1 MKRRMRSAWWLVF
14 VVVASCTPPKEP
26 PVQRFGFT
34 PRWAYQPW
42 ISKDIST
49 GPDTYDFVGGF
60 ESRGIPVGVV
70 VLDSPWE
77 TNYNTFIP
85 DEDRYPKFEEWR
97 TCARATCARCCGS
110 PRC

>member
-1 MKRRMRSAWWLVF
+1 MRRLLLVLA
-14 VVVASCTPPKEP
+14 VATSCTPPAPK
-26 PVQRFGFT
+26 PVPIERFGFT

-49 GPDTYDFVGGF
+49 GADTFDFVGGF
-60 ESRGIPVGVV
+60 EQRDIPVGVV

-85 DEDRYPKFEEWR
+85 NDSRYPNFEDMVANLHGRNVR
-97 TCARATCARCCGS
+97 TVLWITQMLN
-110 PRC
+110 